1 MNEFTLEELNLL
13 LSVFE
18 KAGVSASDS
27 EEGEMLKRLQAAQE
41 NRQEL
46 DSMEFDDC
54 LGGACKLE
62 TDSVI

>member
-46 DSMEFDDC
+46 ESMEFDDC
-54 LGGACKLE
+54 LGGACKL
-62 TDSVI
+62 